1 MFSRLEIYKS
11 RLALGQLIW
20 IATPVLFIYRVGVCI
35 FSVNLL
41 IGSLQRH
48 EIVNGVVEVEG
59 VTSEACVDQEED
71 KATEGT

>member
-1 MFSRLEIYKS
+1 
-11 RLALGQLIW
+11 
-20 IATPVLFIYRVGVCI
+20 VLFIYRVRLCI

-59 VTSEACVDQEED
+59 VTSEAGVDQEED
-71 KATEGT
+71 KATEGTRLLDYS